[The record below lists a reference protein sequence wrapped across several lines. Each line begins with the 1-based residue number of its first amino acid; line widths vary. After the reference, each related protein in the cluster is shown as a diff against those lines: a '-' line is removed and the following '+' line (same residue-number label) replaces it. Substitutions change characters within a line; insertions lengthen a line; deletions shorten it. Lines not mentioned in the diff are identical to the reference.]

1 MKRDALKY
9 SLIVL
14 VSLMFSGLV
23 SAKARLEAVYP
34 SGWWVDMSYN
44 NLLVIAYGENIS
56 NTSIS
61 ADYPGVK
68 INKIISTQS
77 TSYIFIDMYIS
88 PKTPEGVMQLIF
100 KEGNKVIKSYPF
112 SLYKKS
118 KLEGRNS
125 GITSADVIYQ
135 IVPDRF
141 ADGNPENDN
150 PKGYFERSDR
160 LNPAGV
166 HGGDIEG
173 ITRNLDYISELG
185 VTGIELTPV
194 FESNQFSQSYDHF
207 AITNFY
213 NIDERLGSLNDYMT
227 LINECHKRD
236 LKFIETFVFHQ
247 AGKQNSIIVDS
258 PIENWVIPDKKKYL
272 EESNVNVF
280 SDPYASEVDYNF
292 NKYSW
297 KSFDTPRLNQ
307 KDPHLKK
314 YLIQNCL
321 WWIETTGMDGIK
333 IDYTSYNDKEF
344 LHELTSI
351 LHKEFPDLSIISDV
365 ESGFPCQVEYWVQR
379 NDHPQQFSAYFTH
392 SSDYPLRSNICEA
405 FSSYDKP
412 TAGLMYLYDIITR
425 DFVYENPD
433 NNFVFMDNHH
443 LDRAFN
449 VADKEL
455 SQLKM
460 MLAYELTIKRTPTIL
475 YGTEVLQEGLAKMG
489 PGFVRSDF
497 PGGWQGDAVN
507 AFTQKG
513 LSSDQREFFEYI
525 QKLLNWRKGSEA
537 NHTGALT
544 HYRPSKGMYVYFRT
558 TELKNVMVI
567 FNNDP
572 DEQKRVDFK
581 KYKENLMNFKFA
593 RDVMTGDIYSD
604 FSGIMVYPKSVMIL
618 ELEKTGFEK

>member
-1 MKRDALKY
+1 MLRY
-9 SLIVL
+9 SLIL
-14 VSLMFSGLV
+14 FLSLLFSL
-23 SAKARLEAVYP
+23 SSLAKARLDAVYP

-44 NLLVIAYGENIS
+44 KLLVLAYGENIS

-61 ADYPGVK
+61 TNYPGVK

-77 TSYIFIDMYIS
+77 PSYIFIDLYIS
-88 PKTPEGVMQLIF
+88 PKTPEGVMKLIF
-100 KEGNKVIKSYPF
+100 KEGGRVITSYPF
-112 SLYKKS
+112 TLKK
-118 KLEGRNS
+118 KREQTGRNM

-141 ADGNPENDN
+141 ANGNPENDN
-150 PKGYFERSDR
+150 SKGYFERADR
-160 LNPAGV
+160 LNPAGI
-166 HGGDIEG
+166 HGGDLEG
-173 ITRNLDYISELG
+173 IIRHIDYIADLG

-194 FESNQFSQSYDHF
+194 FESNQFTQSYDRF

-213 NIDERLGSLNDYMT
+213 RVDKRLGSQST
-227 LINECHKRD
+227 LKRLVDECHKRG
-236 LKFIETFVFHQ
+236 LKFVETFVFHQ
-247 AGKQNSIIVDS
+247 AGKQNSIITDA
-258 PIENWVIPDKKKYL
+258 PIENWVIPDNKKYL
-272 EESNVNVF
+272 EEANVNVF
-280 SDPYASEVDYNF
+280 SDPYVSEADYKF

-297 KSFDTPRLNQ
+297 RSFDAPRLNQ

-321 WWIETTGMDGIK
+321 WWVETTGMDGIR
-333 IDYTSYNDKEF
+333 IDYTSYNDKTF
-344 LHELTSI
+344 LHDLTEI
-351 LHKEFPDLSIISDV
+351 LHREYPNLSIISDV
-365 ESGFPCQVEYWVQR
+365 ETEFPCQVEYWVQR
-379 NDHPQQFSAYFTH
+379 DKHPQHFSSYFTNL
-392 SSDYPLRSNICEA
+392 SDYPMNKSLSEA
-405 FSSYDKP
+405 FTTYDKP
-412 TAGLMYLYDIITR
+412 TSGLLYLYDIITR
-425 DFVYENPD
+425 DFVYNEPEQ
-433 NNFVFMDNHH
+433 NFVFIDNHH
-443 LDRAFN
+443 LDRAYN
-449 VADKEL
+449 VADKEV

-497 PGGWQGDAVN
+497 PGGWEGDEVN

-513 LSSDQREFFEYI
+513 LSSDQRDFFEYM

-537 NHTGALT
+537 IHTGALK

-572 DEQKRVDFK
+572 DEQKKVDFK